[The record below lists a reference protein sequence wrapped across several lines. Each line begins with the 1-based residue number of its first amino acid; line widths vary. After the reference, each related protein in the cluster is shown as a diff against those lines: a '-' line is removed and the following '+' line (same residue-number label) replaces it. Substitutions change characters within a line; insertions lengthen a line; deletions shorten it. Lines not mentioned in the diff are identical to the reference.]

1 MTRLATYNTRAN
13 AKFLK
18 NARRN
23 HESKPALNLTVSDRL
38 WASSI
43 MPEGCLERWRVADGA
58 MVHLGQAL
66 AELKI
71 EDALHEIVAPAPGR
85 LSQSARAHS
94 VVEPGTLLGRLE
106 PERVVGV

>member
-1 MTRLATYNTRAN
+1 MTRLATYNTRAK

-18 NARRN
+18 ADRLN
-23 HESKPALNLTVSDRL
+23 HGFEPALNLTVSDDL

-43 MPEGCLERWRVADGA
+43 LPEGCLERWRVADGA
-58 MVHLGQAL
+58 IVHLGQAV

-71 EDALHEIVAPAPGR
+71 EDALHEFLAPASGR